1 MKQLIYLLGV
11 LVLLTSCSNQR
22 YAHLNKVKSDS
33 KQEVAIKTH
42 NPKSIQISP
51 RAIDLQT
58 KNFTVK
64 SEPVLVKQN
73 AEAFVAAPAKP
84 VEASPILN
92 EKDIT
97 TKDDAK
103 KTVTETNKKKPFDHY
118 SRLNN
123 GDWDV
128 FSIIGFV
135 AGVLGWIFPILGVS
149 IAFLLVAI
157 ILSAIGLSK
166 TKNGKRGKGLAIA
179 GLILGVLGLLILVLL
194 IGVILA
200 VA

>member
-11 LVLLTSCSNQR
+11 LVLLSSCSNQR
-22 YAHLNKVKSDS
+22 YAHLNKVKSDP
-33 KQEVAIKTH
+33 KKEVAIKTH

-51 RAIDLQT
+51 RPIDLQT

-73 AEAFVAAPAKP
+73 AESFVAAPAKP
-84 VEASPILN
+84 IEASPILN

-97 TKDDAK
+97 TKDEAK
-103 KTVTETNKKKPFDHY
+103 KTVTETNRKRPFDHY

-128 FSIIGFV
+128 ISIVGFSVSIIGLFI
-135 AGVLGWIFPILGVS
+135 APILFGV
-149 IAFLLVAI
+149 VAI
-157 ILSAIGLSK
+157 VFSAIGLSR
-166 TKNGKRGKGLAIA
+166 TSGGSRRGRGFAIA
-179 GLILGVLGLLILVLL
+179 GLILGIIEVIFLFFVFAILLALY
-194 IGVILA
+194 
-200 VA
+200 

>member
-11 LVLLTSCSNQR
+11 LVLLSSCSNQR

-33 KQEVAIKTH
+33 KKEVAIKTH

-51 RAIDLQT
+51 RPIDLQT

-73 AEAFVAAPAKP
+73 AEVFVAAPAKP
-84 VEASPILN
+84 IEASPIIN

-97 TKDDAK
+97 TKDEAK
-103 KTVTETNKKKPFDHY
+103 KTVTETNRKKPFDHY

-128 FSIIGFV
+128 LSIIGFA
-135 AGVLGWIFPILGVS
+135 AGLIGWLVPFTPALIL
-149 IAFLLVAI
+149 FLAAI

-166 TKNGKRGKGLAIA
+166 TNKGKRGKGFAIA
-179 GLILGVLGLLILVLL
+179 GLILGVLGLLIFVLL
-194 IGVILA
+194 IGILLA